1 MSDGKWISSLGVTE
15 KRPEKRKKR
24 DPAEGGAPEGRGS
37 CDGERENLEDSG
49 EYGHGPKAQGDLS
62 HRV

>member
-1 MSDGKWISSLGVTE
+1 MTKGKWISGPGVTE

-24 DPAEGGAPEGRGS
+24 YPAEGGAPEGRGT
-37 CDGERENLEDSG
+37 CDRERENLKDAG
-49 EYGHGPKAQGDLS
+49 EYGHGPEAQGDLS